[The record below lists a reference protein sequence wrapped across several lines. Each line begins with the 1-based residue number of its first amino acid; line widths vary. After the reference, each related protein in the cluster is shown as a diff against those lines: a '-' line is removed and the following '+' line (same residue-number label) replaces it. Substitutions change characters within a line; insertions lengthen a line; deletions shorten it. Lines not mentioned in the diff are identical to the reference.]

1 MPRPRTKI
9 VPHNTHLP
17 VGTQFLFDDRQVYT
31 VTGHDTYVSKSTG
44 NTFDRILWSAPCAT
58 CGTTFAC
65 SSLADQWPVQRRC
78 QAHKS
83 RGKAVADNEAKPKRR
98 KRSDPYAYT
107 GPTYPSGLPHFD
119 EDGKPLPDFVVWRR
133 QLRGESEEAF
143 AGRMAKLD
151 AWERAQAEA
160 ADLL

>member
-9 VPHNTHLP
+9 MPHNTLLP
-17 VGTQFLFDDRQVYT
+17 VGAQFLFDDHQVYT
-31 VTGHDTYVSKSTG
+31 VIGHDTYVSKSTG
-44 NTFDRILWSAPCAT
+44 TTFDRVLWSAPCAT
-58 CGTTFAC
+58 CGVTIEV
-65 SSLADQWPVQRRC
+65 SSLPDKWPAQRRC
-78 QAHKS
+78 QAHKR
-83 RGKAVADNEAKPKRR
+83 RGKVVTNEVRQARR
-98 KRSDPYAYT
+98 KRSDPYAYN